1 MRLQNLSLAS
11 YWAEVETVDMD
22 NKAQVNLAPGCLS
35 QPNSSHT
42 STPSLYSTVRDF
54 TFLKHA
60 HLKTFTRLGN
70 LHHPPPIFT

>member
-1 MRLQNLSLAS
+1 MHLQNLSLAS
-11 YWAEVETVDMD
+11 YGAKGETVDMD
-22 NKAQVNLAPGCLS
+22 KTQVNLAPGCLS
-35 QPNSSHT
+35 QPNSSHA

-60 HLKTFTRLGN
+60 HPKTFTLIGN